1 MIITRCSYRLFQSD
15 RHNYCPR
22 NLISVCRELVIEMGM
37 LVPILELFQ
46 SGDVTAQC
54 HSCACVTMLAS
65 SGLYRHGGLCVQV
78 LRMMI
83 I

>member
-1 MIITRCSYRLFQSD
+1 
-15 RHNYCPR
+15 
-22 NLISVCRELVIEMGM
+22 MGM

-78 LRMMI
+78 LMMMMMMI